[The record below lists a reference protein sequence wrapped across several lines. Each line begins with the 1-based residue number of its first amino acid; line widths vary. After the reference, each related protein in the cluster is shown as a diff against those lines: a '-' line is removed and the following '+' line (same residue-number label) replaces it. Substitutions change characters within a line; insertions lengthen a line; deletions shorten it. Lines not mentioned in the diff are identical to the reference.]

1 MANASS
7 KVRAIFIDADTTLT
21 LAEIKEKAT
30 DLKSSEISMALSY
43 LMRQRYLT
51 RDTVPNKSNRGRK
64 NVYVYQ
70 YHEQRLP
77 VNVP

>member
-7 KVRAIFIDADTTLT
+7 KVRAIFTDATKPLT
-21 LAEIKEKAT
+21 LAEIKGLAV

-51 RDTVPNKSNRGRK
+51 RDTVPNTSTRGRK
-64 NVYVYQ
+64 QVYVYQ
-70 YHEQRLP
+70 YHSERIEQ
-77 VNVP
+77 NE